1 MFAQIDP
8 SNGFVADDLF
18 RPPGGQDDAFVDDV
32 RVVANAERF
41 AHVVVGH
48 QHADAALFQKPH
60 DALDLE
66 YRDRID
72 AGKRLVE
79 QDKTRS

>member
-32 RVVANAERF
+32 RVIANAKCF
-41 AHVVVGH
+41 AHIVVGH
-48 QHADAALFQKPH
+48 QHTDTLFQEAD
-60 DALDLE
+60 DALDFE
-66 YRDRID
+66 HRDRVD
-72 AGKRLVE
+72 AGERLVE
-79 QDKTRS
+79 QDKPWP